1 MKLIELASFEVAHE
15 HISWPWVAFDASGQR
30 FAFCTSKSRIATR
43 VVSDGAVTHGPTFT
57 LPADIALHSFTLDAG
72 GTLLAAVGNAGDA
85 AAAEGATG
93 AGLLVTLDADG
104 KELHRSSIDSLVAA
118 GFLAQAVAFDRGGN
132 RLWIS
137 TESPT
142 ETALLLLDARTHATL
157 GVVRG
162 GAFPPPAMHELTLHP
177 TEDAVLVLAA
187 CGEDGTF
194 ARVARWA
201 GDRLEAVKTALDDGS
216 IPAGLVGFSTDG
228 ARVHLAEADEL
239 RTHAWPGLQEL
250 SSVEFADDFV
260 SSFAGAILGER
271 ILVDGEDS
279 EAHEDAVM
287 VFDASALRGK
297 LAFPPVPTGMWAGR
311 LGETMLVTVEAK
323 GEPSRGRVLRVAD

>member
-15 HISWPWVAFDASGQR
+15 HISWPWVAFDASGRR

-43 VVSDGAVTHGPTFT
+43 VVSEGAVTHGPTFS
-57 LPADIALHSFTLDAG
+57 LPADLALHSFTLDAA
-72 GTLLAAVGNAGDA
+72 GTLLAAIGNAG
-85 AAAEGATG
+85 AAEGATG

-104 KELHRSSIDSLVAA
+104 KEVRRSSIDTIIAT
-118 GFLAQAVAFDRGGN
+118 GFLAQAAAFDRNGS

-137 TESPT
+137 AESPT
-142 ETALLLLDARTHATL
+142 ETALALVDARTHAVL
-157 GVVRG
+157 GVVRA

-177 TEDAVLVLAA
+177 DEDAVLVLAA

-194 ARVARWA
+194 ARVARWSN
-201 GDRLEAVKTALDDGS
+201 DRLEALKTALDDGS

-228 ARVHLAEADEL
+228 ARLHLAEADEL

-279 EAHEDAVM
+279 EAREDAVM
-287 VFDASALRGK
+287 VFDTTALRGK
-297 LAFPPVPTGMWAGR
+297 LAFPPVPAGMWAGR
-311 LGETMLVTVEAK
+311 LGEAMLVTVDAK
-323 GEPSRGRVLRVAD
+323 GEPSRGRVLRIAD